1 MTQTILDFHLTTTN
15 EKLTPRSG
23 VIILGEYLKGL
34 GLEKLCNSH
43 LPLPLNHKG
52 YNPFEFVYPLV
63 LMLHSGGRVIDDIRE
78 IKLDYALKQSLNI
91 KNIPTASGIIKW
103 LKRTGLAGVYGI
115 EAINKTLME
124 RYLKRITL
132 HSDED
137 LILDIDATVIE
148 AHKVTSKYTYKMV
161 PGYTPILGHINGGY
175 LIASEFRDGNIAPAD
190 TNLEFIKKC
199 VQYLPKNKKLKWLL
213 SR

>member
-52 YNPFEFVYPLV
+52 YNAFDFIYPLV

-78 IKLDYALKQSLNI
+78 IRIDSALKQSLNI
-91 KNIPTASGIIKW
+91 KHIPTASG
-103 LKRTGLAGVYGI
+103 L
-115 EAINKTLME
+115 
-124 RYLKRITL
+124 
-132 HSDED
+132 
-137 LILDIDATVIE
+137 
-148 AHKVTSKYTYKMV
+148 
-161 PGYTPILGHINGGY
+161 
-175 LIASEFRDGNIAPAD
+175 
-190 TNLEFIKKC
+190 
-199 VQYLPKNKKLKWLL
+199 
-213 SR
+213 